1 VSVLSPKRMPPVEP
15 AQAGSPAARTQPAAR
30 AAVTRRRRVFWLL
43 GAAALLMIVLFLTV
57 SLRGNLEY
65 ALILRGR
72 KVLGLVLVGAA
83 IAYSTALF
91 QTVTNNRILTPSI
104 MGFDSLF
111 VLIQTGIVFFF
122 GSSTLTALGPQFLF
136 ALETVAMV
144 AFALLLYQWLFRGSS
159 RSLYTLVLVGII
171 LGTLFGSLGQLA
183 ARMIDPNEFLV
194 LQDSFFASF
203 NSIDPGLLVT
213 SAVIFAACAVYG
225 ARLWRRLDVLA
236 LGPDTAVGLGVSYRS
251 TVNQALVL
259 VAVLVA
265 VSTALVGP
273 VTFLGLLVVNL
284 ARQLTGSHLH
294 RFVLPASA
302 LLAVIA
308 LVGGQLVLERVFGL
322 NTSLSI
328 IINFVGGI
336 YFIGLLIR
344 ESRL

>member
-1 VSVLSPKRMPPVEP
+1 MMVHTTERMPR
-15 AQAGSPAARTQPAAR
+15 QAVPSHSPATH
-30 AAVTRRRRVFWLL
+30 RRLRLVFWLL
-43 GAAALLMIVLFLTV
+43 GSVALLAMVLFLTV
-57 SLRGNLEY
+57 DLRGNLEY
-65 ALILRGR
+65 ALTLRAR
-72 KVLGLVLVGAA
+72 KLIGLVLVGAA
-83 IAYSTALF
+83 IAYSTSLF

-111 VLIQTGIVFFF
+111 VLIQTLIVFFS
-122 GSSTLTALGPQFLF
+122 GSVMLTSLNPQLLF
-136 ALETVAMV
+136 ALEAAAMV
-144 AFALLLYQWLFRGSS
+144 AFALLLYRWLFRGSS
-159 RSLYTLVLVGII
+159 RTLFTLVLVGVI
-171 LGTLFGSLGQLA
+171 LGTLFGSVSQLA

-203 NSIDPGLLVT
+203 NSIDESLLVA
-213 SAVIFAACAVYG
+213 SAVLFAGCALYG

-251 TVNQALVL
+251 TVNQSLVL

-273 VTFLGLLVVNL
+273 ITFLGLLVVNV
-284 ARQLTGSHLH
+284 ARQLTGTFRH
-294 RFVLPASA
+294 RVVLPASA
-302 LLAVIA
+302 LLALIA
-308 LVGGQLVLERVFGL
+308 LVGGQLILERVFGL